1 METNMAEKEEEV
13 DLEAEEAESEA
24 NLDEA
29 LPDSGQSEE
38 ESAESQISEEA
49 PDKEEELSIEEQ
61 LDKAK
66 KLADENY
73 NNYLRAVADLD
84 TYKRRVIREKDD
96 LRQYAVSGL
105 LESILPIYDNMALGL
120 SSAEQVSDP
129 KIVEEGIR
137 MVLAQFKAVLSE
149 NGIEEIEP
157 GQGDA
162 FDHNL
167 HEAVQ
172 TQPSDD
178 VEAGAVLQLIRKGFS
193 LNGRLIRPATVI
205 VSGDAS
211 D

>member
-1 METNMAEKEEEV
+1 MAEKEEEV
-13 DLEAEEAESEA
+13 KVEADPEEAVPKSEQ
-24 NLDEA
+24 
-29 LPDSGQSEE
+29 GEE
-38 ESAESQISEEA
+38 KQEGPENSEEA
-49 PDKEEELSIEEQ
+49 PEEEKVLSIEEQ
-61 LDKAK
+61 LEKAK
-66 KLADENY
+66 SQADDNY

-120 SSAEQVSDP
+120 SSAAQVSDP
-129 KIVEEGIR
+129 KVVEEGIR
-137 MVLAQFKAVLSE
+137 MVLSQFKAVLGE
-149 NGIEEIEP
+149 NGVDEIEP
-157 GQGDA
+157 GKGDV

-172 TQPSDD
+172 SQPSEEF
-178 VEAGAVLQLIRKGFS
+178 EAGFVLQLIRKGFS
-193 LNGRLIRPATVI
+193 LHGRLIRPATVI

>member
-1 METNMAEKEEEV
+1 MAEKEEEV

>member
-1 METNMAEKEEEV
+1 MSEKEEEV
-13 DLEAEEAESEA
+13 ELEANSEETVPESEEGEEKQEGA
-24 NLDEA
+24 KGADEA
-29 LPDSGQSEE
+29 PEE
-38 ESAESQISEEA
+38 E
-49 PDKEEELSIEEQ
+49 KELSIEEQ
-61 LDKAK
+61 LEKAK
-66 KLADENY
+66 RQADENY

-129 KIVEEGIR
+129 KVVEEGIR
-137 MVLAQFKAVLSE
+137 MVLSQFKAVLGE
-149 NGIEEIEP
+149 NGVEEIEP

-172 TQPSDD
+172 SQPSEE

>member
-1 METNMAEKEEEV
+1 MAEKEEEV
-13 DLEAEEAESEA
+13 KVEVEEAELEA
-24 NLDEA
+24 D
-29 LPDSGQSEE
+29 
-38 ESAESQISEEA
+38 SEEA
-49 PDKEEELSIEEQ
+49 APKSEQDEEKQEETENNEEAPEEEKELSIEEQ
-61 LDKAK
+61 LQKAK
-66 KLADENY
+66 SQADDNY

-129 KIVEEGIR
+129 KVVEEGIR
-137 MVLAQFKAVLSE
+137 MVLSQFKAVLGE
-149 NGIEEIEP
+149 NGVEEIEP
-157 GQGDA
+157 GKGDA

-172 TQPSDD
+172 SQPSEE

>member
-1 METNMAEKEEEV
+1 MAEKEEEV
-13 DLEAEEAESEA
+13 KLEVEEAELEADSEEA
-24 NLDEA
+24 ARKSEQDEEKQDGTENNEGA
-29 LPDSGQSEE
+29 SEE
-38 ESAESQISEEA
+38 E
-49 PDKEEELSIEEQ
+49 KELSIEEQ
-61 LDKAK
+61 LQKAK
-66 KLADENY
+66 SQADDNY

-129 KIVEEGIR
+129 KVVEEGIR
-137 MVLAQFKAVLSE
+137 MVLSQFKAVLGE
-149 NGIEEIEP
+149 NGVEEIEP
-157 GQGDA
+157 GKADA

-172 TQPSDD
+172 SQPSEEVD
-178 VEAGAVLQLIRKGFS
+178 AGAVLQLIRKGFS

-205 VSGDAS
+205 VSGGAS

>member
-1 METNMAEKEEEV
+1 MTEKEEEV
-13 DLEAEEAESEA
+13 DQEANSGESGPESSQGECEQRESESAEEA
-24 NLDEA
+24 
-29 LPDSGQSEE
+29 
-38 ESAESQISEEA
+38 A
-49 PDKEEELSIEEQ
+49 PKEEKELTIEEQ
-61 LDKAK
+61 LEQAK
-66 KLADENY
+66 RQADENY

-129 KIVEEGIR
+129 KVVEEGIR
-137 MVLAQFKAVLSE
+137 MVLAQFKAVLGE
-149 NGIEEIEP
+149 NGVEEIEP

-172 TQPSDD
+172 TQPSEE

>member
-1 METNMAEKEEEV
+1 MAEKEEEV
-13 DLEAEEAESEA
+13 KVEAEEAELEA
-24 NLDEA
+24 DAEETGPESKEGEEKEA
-29 LPDSGQSEE
+29 ETGN
-38 ESAESQISEEA
+38 SEEA
-49 PDKEEELSIEEQ
+49 PQEKKELTIEEQ
-61 LDKAK
+61 LEAAK
-66 KLADENY
+66 SQADDNY

-129 KIVEEGIR
+129 KVVEEGIR
-137 MVLAQFKAVLSE
+137 MVLAQFKAVLGE
-149 NGIEEIEP
+149 NGVEEIEP

-172 TQPSDD
+172 SQPSEE
-178 VEAGAVLQLIRKGFS
+178 VETGAVLQLIRKGFS

>member
-1 METNMAEKEEEV
+1 
-13 DLEAEEAESEA
+13 
-24 NLDEA
+24 
-29 LPDSGQSEE
+29 
-38 ESAESQISEEA
+38 
-49 PDKEEELSIEEQ
+49 
-61 LDKAK
+61 
-66 KLADENY
+66 
-73 NNYLRAVADLD
+73 
-84 TYKRRVIREKDD
+84 
-96 LRQYAVSGL
+96 
-105 LESILPIYDNMALGL
+105 
-120 SSAEQVSDP
+120 
-129 KIVEEGIR
+129 

>member
-1 METNMAEKEEEV
+1 MAEKEEEV
-13 DLEAEEAESEA
+13 KVEVEEAELEA
-24 NLDEA
+24 D
-29 LPDSGQSEE
+29 
-38 ESAESQISEEA
+38 SEEA
-49 PDKEEELSIEEQ
+49 APKSEQDEEKQEETESNEEAPEEEKELSIEEQ
-61 LDKAK
+61 LQKAK
-66 KLADENY
+66 SQADDNY

-129 KIVEEGIR
+129 KVVEEGIR
-137 MVLAQFKAVLSE
+137 MVLSQFKAVLGE
-149 NGIEEIEP
+149 NGVEEIEP
-157 GQGDA
+157 GKGDA

-172 TQPSDD
+172 SQPSEE

>member
-1 METNMAEKEEEV
+1 MAEKEEEV
-13 DLEAEEAESEA
+13 KVEVEEAELEADAEEAVPKSEQ
-24 NLDEA
+24 
-29 LPDSGQSEE
+29 GEE
-38 ESAESQISEEA
+38 KQEGTENNEEA
-49 PDKEEELSIEEQ
+49 PEEEKELSLEEQ
-61 LDKAK
+61 LEKAK
-66 KLADENY
+66 SQADDNY

-120 SSAEQVSDP
+120 SSATQVSDP
-129 KIVEEGIR
+129 KVVEEGIR
-137 MVLAQFKAVLSE
+137 MVLSQFKAVLGE
-149 NGIEEIEP
+149 NGVEEIEP
-157 GQGDA
+157 GKGDA

-172 TQPSDD
+172 SQPSEE
-178 VEAGAVLQLIRKGFS
+178 VEAGVVLQLIRKGFS

>member
-1 METNMAEKEEEV
+1 MAEKEEEV
-13 DLEAEEAESEA
+13 KVEA
-24 NLDEA
+24 D
-29 LPDSGQSEE
+29 
-38 ESAESQISEEA
+38 SEEA
-49 PDKEEELSIEEQ
+49 VPKSEQGEEKQEGPENSEEVPEEEKVLSIEEQ
-61 LDKAK
+61 LEKAK
-66 KLADENY
+66 SQADDNY
-73 NNYLRAVADLD
+73 NSYLRAVADLD

-120 SSAEQVSDP
+120 SSAAQVSDP
-129 KIVEEGIR
+129 KVVEEGIR
-137 MVLAQFKAVLSE
+137 MVLSQFKAVLGE
-149 NGIEEIEP
+149 NGVEEIEP
-157 GQGDA
+157 GKGDA

-172 TQPSDD
+172 SQPSEE

>member
-1 METNMAEKEEEV
+1 MAEKEEEV
-13 DLEAEEAESEA
+13 KVEVEEAELGA
-24 NLDEA
+24 D
-29 LPDSGQSEE
+29 SEE
-38 ESAESQISEEA
+38 VAPKSEQGEENQEGTENSEEA
-49 PDKEEELSIEEQ
+49 PEEDEELSIEEQ
-61 LDKAK
+61 LEKAK
-66 KLADENY
+66 SQADDNY
-73 NNYLRAVADLD
+73 NNYLRAVAGLD

-129 KIVEEGIR
+129 KVVEEGIR
-137 MVLAQFKAVLSE
+137 MVLSQFKAVLGE
-149 NGIEEIEP
+149 NGVEEIEP
-157 GQGDA
+157 GKGDA

-172 TQPSDD
+172 SQPSEE
-178 VEAGAVLQLIRKGFS
+178 VEVGAVLQLIRKGFS

>member
-1 METNMAEKEEEV
+1 MAEKEEEV
-13 DLEAEEAESEA
+13 KVEVEEAELEA
-24 NLDEA
+24 D
-29 LPDSGQSEE
+29 
-38 ESAESQISEEA
+38 SEEA
-49 PDKEEELSIEEQ
+49 VPKSEQDEEKQEGTENNEEAPEEEKELSIEEQ
-61 LDKAK
+61 LQKAK
-66 KLADENY
+66 SQADDNY

-129 KIVEEGIR
+129 KVVEEGIR
-137 MVLAQFKAVLSE
+137 MVLSQFKAVLGE
-149 NGIEEIEP
+149 NGVEEIEP
-157 GQGDA
+157 GKGDA

-172 TQPSDD
+172 SQPSEE

>member
-1 METNMAEKEEEV
+1 MAEKEEEV
-13 DLEAEEAESEA
+13 KVEVEEGELEADSE
-24 NLDEA
+24 EA
-29 LPDSGQSEE
+29 LPKSEQGEENQEGTENNDEAPEE
-38 ESAESQISEEA
+38 E
-49 PDKEEELSIEEQ
+49 KELSIEEQ
-61 LDKAK
+61 LEKAK
-66 KLADENY
+66 SLADDNY

-129 KIVEEGIR
+129 KVVEEGIR
-137 MVLAQFKAVLSE
+137 MVLSQFKAVLGE
-149 NGIEEIEP
+149 NGVEEIEP
-157 GQGDA
+157 GKGDA

-172 TQPSDD
+172 SQPSEE

>member
-1 METNMAEKEEEV
+1 MAEKEEEV
-13 DLEAEEAESEA
+13 KVEVEEAELEA
-24 NLDEA
+24 D
-29 LPDSGQSEE
+29 
-38 ESAESQISEEA
+38 SEEA
-49 PDKEEELSIEEQ
+49 APKSEQDEEKQEETENNEEAPEEEKELSIEEQ
-61 LDKAK
+61 LQKAK
-66 KLADENY
+66 SQADDNY

-129 KIVEEGIR
+129 KVVEEGIR
-137 MVLAQFKAVLSE
+137 MVLSQFKAVLGE
-149 NGIEEIEP
+149 NGVEEIEP
-157 GQGDA
+157 GKGDA

-172 TQPSDD
+172 SQPSEE

-205 VSGDAS
+205 VSGDDS